1 MRTDD
6 HLSLTLEART
16 AHLDLHSPCYEQPA
30 EPQRFCRDL
39 GLSGE
44 LREDQLQGACVK
56 RCANTRH
63 LFAGSENEGKDL
75 RLRHLLT
82 LPESKDLPSRKLG
95 ALAGVSHAAVQRLRR
110 QTQTTNGET
119 K

>member
-1 MRTDD
+1 MRTED
-6 HLSLTLEART
+6 HLLLPLEART
-16 AHLDLHSPCYEQPA
+16 AHLDLHSPCHAQPA
-30 EPQRFCRDL
+30 ELQRFCRDL

-44 LREDQLQGACVK
+44 LSEEQLQGACVK

-110 QTQTTNGET
+110 QTQRQQTE
-119 K
+119 